1 VNRQRVILVVEDDAE
16 LRRLFRVSLTLEGF
30 DVEEAGD
37 GLEALRRI
45 AEHPPD
51 VVVLDLGL
59 PSLSG
64 VAVQQEIAANA
75 YTRRIPIVVVTGSTK
90 NLDYLNVA
98 CILRK
103 PITPDELV
111 AAVRLCLRAGAP
123 PVSS

>member
-1 VNRQRVILVVEDDAE
+1 VILVVEDDAE